1 VAIEAPPTVPG
12 FEPSPLAP
20 RRTEE
25 ELNRDRDLGFGAV
38 VSRRAR
44 QRLLNRDGSLNVVR
58 SGLGLLEAIVPY
70 HHLLT
75 MTWPSFLALV
85 TALYFV
91 INLAFALLYVL
102 SGRDALV
109 GGGAEMLGGRFSQAF
124 YFSVQ
129 TFATIGY
136 GQIAPNGFAANFLV
150 TIEALVGLMYQAL
163 ATGLLFARFA
173 RPAVSIAFSDRAIIA
188 PYNGGLAFEFRVANR
203 RHTQV
208 MNLEAQ
214 VIYSWMNDEGRG
226 GRVRRYRVL
235 SLERNR
241 VTFFPLTWTVVH
253 PIDPSSPLHGSTA
266 ESLERDEAEVLIVL
280 SGTDETSGQ
289 VVHARC
295 SYVADEIVWGARF
308 RSIYPDQGV
317 PGALV
322 GDISRLHDIELVNRD
337 DEPARPSRA

>member
-1 VAIEAPPTVPG
+1 MAIEAPPTVPG

-20 RRTEE
+20 RRTED

-38 VSRRAR
+38 VSRRSR

-70 HHLLT
+70 HHFLT
-75 MTWPSFLALV
+75 MTWPRFLTLV
-85 TALYFV
+85 VALYFV
-91 INLAFALLYVL
+91 INLAFALLYVS

-109 GGGAEMLGGRFSQAF
+109 GSGAEMLGGRFSQAF

-163 ATGLLFARFA
+163 ATGLLFARFS
-173 RPAVSIAFSDRAIIA
+173 RPAVSMVFSDRAIIA
-188 PYNGGLAFEFRVANR
+188 PYNDGLAFEFRVANR
-203 RHTQV
+203 RRTQV

-214 VIYSWMNDEGRG
+214 VIHSWMNDEGRG
-226 GRVRRYRVL
+226 GRVRRYRPL

-241 VTFFPLTWTVVH
+241 VTFFPLSWTVVH
-253 PIDPSSPLHGSTA
+253 PIDPTSPLFGATA
-266 ESLERDEAEVLIVL
+266 ESLEHNEAEILIVL

-289 VVHARC
+289 TVHARC
-295 SYVADEIVWGARF
+295 SYVAYEIVWGARF
-308 RSIYPDQGV
+308 RSIYPEHGV

-322 GDISRLHDIELVNRD
+322 GDIGRLHDIELVAGG
-337 DEPARPSRA
+337 ARR